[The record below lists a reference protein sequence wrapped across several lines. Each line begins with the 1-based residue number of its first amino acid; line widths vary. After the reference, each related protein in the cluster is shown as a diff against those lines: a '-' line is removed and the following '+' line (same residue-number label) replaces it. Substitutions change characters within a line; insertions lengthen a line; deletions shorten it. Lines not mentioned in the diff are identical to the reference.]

1 MIEIC
6 RKIWGLDEFFEGGQK
21 CSYVDRVFFCYG
33 FYGQYNISL
42 GGDIYFRSKEIRNL
56 RLF

>member
-42 GGDIYFRSKEIRNL
+42 GGDIYFRSKEI
-56 RLF
+56 